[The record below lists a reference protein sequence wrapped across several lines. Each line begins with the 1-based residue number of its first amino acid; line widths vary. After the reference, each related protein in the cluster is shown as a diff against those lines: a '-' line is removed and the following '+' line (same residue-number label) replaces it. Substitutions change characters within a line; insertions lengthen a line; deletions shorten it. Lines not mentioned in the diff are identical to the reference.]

1 MAQGASGYHGRRVL
15 VVDDERFIRTL
26 LSRMLA
32 ELGLEVVGT
41 AGDGQEAVTMCAD
54 LRPDLVTLD
63 IAMPGMDGLTALNAI
78 LAANPAV
85 AVVMSTSF
93 GDKKYV
99 AEAVR
104 SGARGFL
111 VKPFDLARIREKLE
125 QIFPSPAAVL

>member
-1 MAQGASGYHGRRVL
+1 MAQGASGYRGRRVL

-41 AGDGQEAVTMCAD
+41 AGDGQEAVALCAE

-78 LAANPAV
+78 LAENPGV

-93 GDKKYV
+93 GDKKYI

-104 SGARGFL
+104 AGARGFL

-125 QIFPSPAAVL
+125 QIFPAPAAVR